1 MAHATVREEHP
12 LPAVLMHWIHLIS
25 MAVLIFTGFYIHKPF
40 FPASMGLMRALHFF
54 FMFVLIV
61 VAIIRVYWA
70 FFGQG
75 SASPGSRTKIRDAKH
90 FGPQRENKGTLIP
103 TIQYYLFLR
112 KRPPAGGKFNALQK
126 GTYVFWLLLIAL
138 QAVTGF
144 AIWSPTQYAFRPI
157 TYLVGGMMAMR
168 GWHYVFMWLFIMTVA
183 IHIYLSA
190 VHAEQARLMFL
201 WKETPGDDASTG
213 SAGTGPA
220 TGSRSASRGTAVP

>member
-12 LPAVLMHWIHLIS
+12 LPAVLMHWTHLIS

-54 FMFVLIV
+54 FMFLLIV

-75 SASPGSRTKIRDAKH
+75 SASHGSRVKIRDSRH
-90 FGPQRENKGTLIP
+90 FGPQDENRGTLIP

-112 KRPPAGGKFNALQK
+112 KRPPAGGKFNGLQK
-126 GTYVFWLLLIAL
+126 GTYVFWLFLIAI

-144 AIWSPTQYAFRPI
+144 AIWSPTQYAFRPL
-157 TYLVGGMMAMR
+157 TYAVGGMMAMR
-168 GWHYVFMWLFIMTVA
+168 GWHYIIMWLFIITVA

-190 VHAEQARLMFL
+190 VHADQARLMFL
-201 WKETPGDDASTG
+201 WQETPGDDEPVRPVGTTTG
-213 SAGTGPA
+213 S
-220 TGSRSASRGTAVP
+220 SSARRGTAVP